1 MQIRFKRVSDDEKQ
15 TTTAQLLSKEPA
27 GADSRYNITT
37 PKKSCITTRK
47 VVKLQQLTTLQH
59 VVIQLLDLHVR
70 KFIHFR
76 LTQEKLKKNSMK
88 QAPAEEIE
96 RDLDVNG
103 KLMAIQNDFA
113 RFVVNVGIELQNCGE
128 AQQKRGA

>member
-1 MQIRFKRVSDDEKQ
+1 MRGVGFNELFGNV
-15 TTTAQLLSKEPA
+15 LNL
-27 GADSRYNITT
+27 
-37 PKKSCITTRK
+37 
-47 VVKLQQLTTLQH
+47 VKDGNGIWDGRSLD
-59 VVIQLLDLHVR
+59 VLLDLHVR